1 MLNRVRQGQRSGRRR
16 IRITL
21 RQLAV
26 FEAIARCGSIA
37 RAADEIALSQS
48 AASMA
53 LRDLEAH
60 LGVDLFAR
68 EGKRLLLS
76 SYGRQVQARASSLLR
91 QAEDLEKL
99 NAGDELV
106 GRLRL
111 GATPALAHS
120 VLSEACGRFTRAY
133 PGVVIDLCV
142 AASIDVIA
150 KVHRMSLD
158 MGFIGSPTNRS
169 DLETR
174 DWIDDRLA
182 IFCAPDHPCVRDV
195 GACLTELLTEDWALE
210 KAMSSERISLTMEA
224 LKHLS
229 SIRIVFE
236 ADSIDAVKAAVRA
249 GGMIGCLS
257 RRALTGEFARGELID
272 LEVPDLDVPRRAT
285 IIWKKDS
292 YQGPLQSAFLEFAG
306 SIEG

>member
-1 MLNRVRQGQRSGRRR
+1 MIRDQPAAARGRRA

-21 RQLAV
+21 RQLVV

-37 RAADEIALSQS
+37 KAADEIALSQS

-76 SYGRQVQARASSLLR
+76 DYGRRVQARASSLLR
-91 QAEDLEKL
+91 QAEELEKL
-99 NAGDELV
+99 ATGDELV

-120 VLSEACGRFTRAY
+120 VLSAACGRFTRAH
-133 PGVVIDLCV
+133 PGVTIDLSV

-158 MGFIGSPTNRS
+158 MGFIGSPTNRT

-174 DWIDDRLA
+174 DWVDDRLA
-182 IFCAPDHPCVRDV
+182 VFCAPGHPSARRV
-195 GACLTELLTEDWALE
+195 GACLTKLLAEDWALE

-236 ADSIDAVKAAVRA
+236 SDSIDAVKAAVKD

-257 RRALTGEFARGELID
+257 RRTLAGEFARGELID
-272 LEVPDLDVPRRAT
+272 LEVPDLDVSRRAT
-285 IIWKKDS
+285 IIWKKDG
-292 YQGPLQSAFLEFAG
+292 YQGQLQSAFLDYVGA
-306 SIEG
+306 IEG

>member
-1 MLNRVRQGQRSGRRR
+1 
-16 IRITL
+16 
-21 RQLAV
+21 
-26 FEAIARCGSIA
+26 
-37 RAADEIALSQS
+37 
-48 AASMA
+48 MA

-76 SYGRQVQARASSLLR
+76 DYGRQVQARASSLLR
-91 QAEDLEKL
+91 QAQELEKL
-99 NAGDELV
+99 TTGDELV

-111 GATPALAHS
+111 GSTPALAHS
-120 VLSEACGRFTRAY
+120 VLSGACGRFTLEH
-133 PGVVIDLCV
+133 PGVVIDLSV
-142 AASIDVIA
+142 GPSIDVIA

-158 MGFIGSPTNRS
+158 IGFIGSPTNRI
-169 DLETR
+169 DLDTR

-182 IFCAPDHPCVRDV
+182 MFCAPSHPCALRV
-195 GACLTELLTEDWALE
+195 GETLTQFLAEDWALE

-236 ADSIDAVKAAVRA
+236 SDSIDAVKAAVMA

-257 RRALTGEFARGELID
+257 RRTLTGEFARGELID
-272 LEVPDLDVPRRAT
+272 LEVSDLDIPRRAT

-292 YQGPLQSAFLEFAG
+292 YQGRLQSTFLDFIGE
-306 SIEG
+306 IEG

>member
-1 MLNRVRQGQRSGRRR
+1 M
-16 IRITL
+16 
-21 RQLAV
+21 AK
-26 FEAIARCGSIA
+26 
-37 RAADEIALSQS
+37 AADEIALSQS

-76 SYGRQVQARASSLLR
+76 DYGRQVQARASSLLR
-91 QAEDLEKL
+91 QAEELEKL
-99 NAGDELV
+99 TAGDELV

-120 VLSEACGRFTRAY
+120 ALSEACGRFTRVH
-133 PGVVIDLCV
+133 PGVVIDLSV

-182 IFCAPDHPCVRDV
+182 IFCAPDHPCARRI
-195 GACLTELLTEDWALE
+195 GACLTKLLAEDWALE

-236 ADSIDAVKAAVRA
+236 SDSIDAVKAAVRA

-257 RRALTGEFARGELID
+257 RRTLTGEFARGELID

-292 YQGPLQSAFLEFAG
+292 YQGQLQSAFLDFVGA
-306 SIEG
+306 IEG

>member
-1 MLNRVRQGQRSGRRR
+1 M
-16 IRITL
+16 
-21 RQLAV
+21 

-60 LGVDLFAR
+60 LGVELFAR

-76 SYGRQVQARASSLLR
+76 DYGRRVQARAASLLR
-91 QAEDLEKL
+91 QAQELEKL
-99 NAGDELV
+99 SSSEEIT

-111 GATPALAHS
+111 GATPSLAHS
-120 VLSEACGRFTRAY
+120 ILSEACGRFIAQH
-133 PGVVIDLCV
+133 PGVLIDLTV

-150 KVHRMSLD
+150 KVHRMALD
-158 MGFIGSPTNRS
+158 IGFIGSPTNRS
-169 DLETR
+169 DLEVM
-174 DWIDDRLA
+174 DWVDDRLA
-182 IFCAPDHPCVRDV
+182 MFCAPGHPATRHS
-195 GACLTELLTEDWALE
+195 GRCLSTFLTEDWALE
-210 KAMSSERISLTMEA
+210 KAMSSERISFTMEA

-236 ADSIDAVKAAVRA
+236 SDNIEAVKAMVKTGTAV
-249 GGMIGCLS
+249 GCLS
-257 RRALTGEFARGELID
+257 RRTLAGEFARGELVD

-285 IIWKKDS
+285 IIWKKDG
-292 YQGPLQSAFLEFAG
+292 YQGQLQTAF
-306 SIEG
+306 IELMGNIDK

>member
-1 MLNRVRQGQRSGRRR
+1 M
-16 IRITL
+16 
-21 RQLAV
+21 

-60 LGVDLFAR
+60 LGVELFAR

-76 SYGRQVQARASSLLR
+76 DYGRKVQARASSLLR
-91 QAEDLEKL
+91 QAQELEKL
-99 NAGDELV
+99 SHGEEMV

-111 GATPALAHS
+111 GSTPSLAHS
-120 VLSEACGRFTRAY
+120 VLSAACGRFTMEH
-133 PGVVIDLCV
+133 PGVVIDLAV
-142 AASIDVIA
+142 GASIDVIA

-158 MGFIGSPTNRS
+158 IGFIGSPTNRS
-169 DLETR
+169 DLEVR
-174 DWIDDRLA
+174 DWVDDRLA
-182 IFCAPDHPCVRDV
+182 VFCAPSHPCARRV
-195 GACLTELLTEDWALE
+195 GACLTKLLAEDWALE

-236 ADSIDAVKAAVRA
+236 SDSIDAVKAAVKT

-257 RRALTGEFARGELID
+257 RRTLAGEFARGELID

-292 YQGPLQSAFLEFAG
+292 YQGLVQSAFIDFVG
-306 SIEG
+306 TIET